1 MAEIELII
9 PDVGSQLIRL
19 SGPSTAHVFFEGGEG
34 EAGDG
39 DGNGRD
45 DVDTELV
52 ELDLVGIVPDF
63 GVVRMRLN
71 PSIPSPGEIEE
82 RVNDTPGIL
91 DLPPFTTEGRADSFF
106 DVFFE
111 LVLPDGTVLH
121 NRRQAP
127 ALADLPQAAGRAGG
141 L

>member
-91 DLPPFTTEGRADSFF
+91 DLPPFTTEVARTASSTSSSSSYCPTARCSTTGRPSTCA
-106 DVFFE
+106 
-111 LVLPDGTVLH
+111 
-121 NRRQAP
+121 R
-127 ALADLPQAAGRAGG
+127 
-141 L
+141 